1 MSRIL
6 DQGQSVSYEYHKELQ
21 KAVSSA
27 SGLFETN
34 IRCLAH
40 ISKISKENEALKAE
54 NQCERQVLLL
64 SMGPKSPDV
73 RILRLPAIASTV

>member
-1 MSRIL
+1 MSRAI
-6 DQGQSVSYEYHKELQ
+6 DQAGGLSYEFHKELQ

-40 ISKISKENEALKAE
+40 ITKMSEENEKLKAE
-54 NQCERQVLLL
+54 IYNERKVFISGMSLNTIERR
-64 SMGPKSPDV
+64 M
-73 RILRLPAIASTV
+73 LRLQIIALTA